1 MLPEGSSLL
10 ISGTGRGGKLSH
22 GVLNWEELQPF
33 VSHRARKGMLAP
45 VKFKPEKIEV
55 FRGESD

>member
-1 MLPEGSSLL
+1 L